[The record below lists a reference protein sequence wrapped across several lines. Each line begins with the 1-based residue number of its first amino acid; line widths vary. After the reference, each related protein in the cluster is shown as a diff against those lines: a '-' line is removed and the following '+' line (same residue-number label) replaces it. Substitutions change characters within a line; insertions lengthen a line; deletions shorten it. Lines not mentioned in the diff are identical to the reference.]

1 MRAKKHTQEQRI
13 ARLENVVTQLYL
25 ANASVNER
33 LLALEPKTKIKP
45 KK

>member
-1 MRAKKHTQEQRI
+1 MRAKKYTQEQRI

-33 LLALEPKTKIKP
+33 LLELEPKKE
-45 KK
+45 KKK